1 MKQIIIIIFL
11 LTASVSH
18 SSENHDFQIL
28 ELEERLDGYQRY
40 AVIEAIPDE
49 IIGLFEMYFTESHFP
64 SFPIDSHIRKNL
76 GFFIDFKGL
85 SVDLNDD
92 GILEVLVRLDHT
104 LACGS
109 GGCYTYILV
118 KENGTWKNKGT
129 LFGAG
134 NIHLRNEFI
143 NGFQV
148 IYFQTG
154 CMYTESG
161 DTKKITGCNN
171 WKVVTNKEG
180 NYLDRVGVLRTPI
193 N

>member
-11 LTASVSH
+11 LTASVSN

-28 ELEERLDGYQRY
+28 ELEERLDGYQRD
-40 AVIEAIPDE
+40 AVIAAIPDK
-49 IIGLFEMYFTESHFP
+49 IISLFEMYFTESHFP

-118 KENGTWKNKGT
+118 KENGTWKNRGS

-134 NIHLRNEFI
+134 NIHLRNI
-143 NGFQV
+143 YKNGFQV
-148 IYFQTG
+148 IYFQTR
-154 CMYTESG
+154 CMSSGSG
-161 DTKKITGCNN
+161 DTKKIWGCYDG
-171 WKVVTNKEG
+171 KSVADEQG
-180 NYLDRVGVLRTPI
+180 NYLERVRVSRTPI

>member
-28 ELEERLDGYQRY
+28 ELEERLDGYQRD
-40 AVIEAIPDE
+40 AVIAALPDE

-129 LFGAG
+129 LFGAS
-134 NIHLRNEFI
+134 NIHLRNEFM

-148 IYFQTG
+148 IHFQTG
-154 CMYTESG
+154 CKSSG
-161 DTKKITGCNN
+161 TGSEKKIFGC
-171 WKVVTNKEG
+171 WDRKYALNKDG
-180 NYLDRVGVLRTPI
+180 KYDDLK
-193 N
+193 